1 MDTVRTYHAHQG
13 RVTDTVFA
21 ESSAWILTTGRDKNF
36 YFHCTQTGKRLGGY
50 MCNAWCTSLAYDK
63 DAQYVFVGDYSGAI
77 SVLHVTQNGV
87 TFINT
92 LKVYIIDIIKA
103 NSVVSGS
110 QWQYPVSGLGWRQE
124 LVVFW

>member
-1 MDTVRTYHAHQG
+1 
-13 RVTDTVFA
+13 
-21 ESSAWILTTGRDKNF
+21 
-36 YFHCTQTGKRLGGY
+36 